1 MQLEK
6 AKETKQDMERCR
18 LLAQRIAEELA
29 PATAAVLNAETPAL
43 EKALHRAGVDA
54 NPFTVAARQ
63 ADLLVVEDP
72 AWVEMPAQLPGQ
84 VLLVFTGSNVA
95 EGWAEELARRG
106 YYRDFRW
113 RSRGRAQQ
121 SALYCTVQP
130 ATAEMIAGYEKELDL
145 LRDRMVRAERTC
157 NEEAALI
164 ERLRSDLSLSRSHAK
179 NLEKTLNEVTS
190 STFWKLTWPM
200 RYVVSKSRQIWHT
213 FPLFVL
219 LGELRRDGIS
229 GVREHARARR
239 EYAALFPGN
248 LLRADRFAPVEL
260 LVRQAND
267 QPAGPKIS
275 IVVPLYNTPLD
286 FLDEMLDSVVNQ
298 TYKNWE
304 LCCVDAGKDE
314 AVGQHVQARAKA
326 DARIRY
332 QKLEKNE
339 LIPGN
344 TNKGFEMATGEY
356 IALLDHDDLL
366 HPCALWY
373 AARAIA
379 EQKADFVYTDEA
391 TFEGKPEHVVLYHF
405 KPDFMLDNLRSNNYI
420 CHLTVFSRALME
432 RAGGGERMEY
442 NGSQDY
448 ELFLRLT
455 EQAEK
460 IVHIPHALYYW
471 RSSPGSTAAD
481 ISAKTYC
488 IDAGIAALKAHYARC
503 GIAVDDVALIPG
515 TPGYY
520 KTDYTIE
527 HPGRVSILIPTCDHI
542 RDLELCVDSIYAR
555 TTYPDFEL
563 ILIENNSK
571 QPETFRAYERM
582 QKEHPDNLKVV
593 TWEGK
598 GFNYSALN
606 NFGEQYA
613 TGEYLLLLNNDTEV
627 ITPNWLEEMVMYAQ
641 QKRVGC
647 VGAKLLY
654 PDDTIQHAGIGFGIG
669 LVLAFAIE
677 GLDFFDFKTRI
688 AVVADELLLG
698 TGKVKGA
705 TTRGALIVD
714 ALEGHDRS
722 FPCRR
727 LCADGTAAVFAAP
740 TSIGN
745 GGCTAEWT
753 GDRGLGGLSGH
764 DAVTRLLAQL
774 HQRIA
779 DFGCL
784 ALGLA
789 VLDGPALIDGG
800 VVHAQVDLGKVRRVD
815 VDSQVKVVIQVVT
828 RWVVALALAVLGLA
842 IDLGAMLVDIHITAE
857 YL

>member
-164 ERLRSDLSLSRSHAK
+164 ERLRSDLSLSRSHAQ

-356 IALLDHDDLL
+356 IALLDHDDIL

-373 AARAIA
+373 VAQAIA
-379 EQKADFVYTDEA
+379 EQGADFVYTDEV
-391 TFEGKPEHVVLYHF
+391 TFEGDIDHLTVYHF
-405 KPDFMLDNLRSNNYI
+405 KPDYMLDNLRSNNYI
-420 CHLTVFSRALME
+420 CHLSVFSAALLAKVGGDE
-432 RAGGGERMEY
+432 RAEF

-448 ELFLRLT
+448 DLYLRLT

-460 IVHIPHALYYW
+460 IVHIPHLLYYW
-471 RSSPGSTAAD
+471 RSSPASVASN

-488 IDAGIAALKAHYARC
+488 LEAAMKALRAHYDRM
-503 GIAVDDVALIPG
+503 GVPVDAVTMVPN
-515 TPGYY
+515 TPGFY
-520 KTDYTIE
+520 KTDYTITK
-527 HPGRVSILIPTCDHI
+527 PGRVSVLIPSCDHSG
-542 RDLELCVDSIYAR
+542 DLRVCVESIYR
-555 TTYPDFEL
+555 KTTYPDFEV
-563 ILIENNSK
+563 IIIENNSK
-571 QPETFRAYERM
+571 EPATFRCYEQL
-582 QKEHPDNLKVV
+582 QKEHPDTLHVL
-593 TWEGK
+593 TWQGT

-606 NFGEQYA
+606 NFGARAA

-627 ITPNWLEEMVMYAQ
+627 ISPRWMEEMVMYAQ
-641 QKRVGC
+641 QDRVGC

-654 PDDTIQHAGIGFGIG
+654 PDNTIQHAGIGFGFLTLAAHMHKNFPVG
-669 LVLAFAIE
+669 HPGYMGRLVYAQDVYAVTAACLMVRKDVYE
-677 GLDFFDFKTRI
+677 QVNGLDESF
-688 AVVADELLLG
+688 AVA
-698 TGKVKGA
+698 
-705 TTRGALIVD
+705 
-714 ALEGHDRS
+714 
-722 FPCRR
+722 F
-727 LCADGTAAVFAAP
+727 
-740 TSIGN
+740 N
-745 GGCTAEWT
+745 
-753 GDRGLGGLSGH
+753 
-764 DAVTRLLAQL
+764 
-774 HQRIA
+774 
-779 DFGCL
+779 
-784 ALGLA
+784 
-789 VLDGPALIDGG
+789 
-800 VVHAQVDLGKVRRVD
+800 D
-815 VDSQVKVVIQVVT
+815 VDFCVRVREAGYTNVFTPVCPAVPLREQEPRVGREPCQAQ
-828 RWVVALALAVLGLA
+828 ALCL
-842 IDLGAMLVDIHITAE
+842 
-857 YL
+857 